1 MQDYLNLNSYFDI
14 KTYTETFT
22 YNQLL
27 AFFTAGT
34 LLVTYLI
41 NLLPK
46 NNENNENNENTEGI
60 NNDEEYNYVS
70 DISGESDENDENDEN
85 TESDV
90 SNVSN
95 VIDGNNKYKNQS
107 IIDNLLNE
115 NKKLNTKIITLI
127 DQIATLQRH
136 LTTANED
143 YKKIKKYERKNIN
156 LLNKINNRDELI
168 KSLTNELEEQRLLN
182 EDLKSCLSNKE
193 FDEEDSDYDPFS
205 KLRDAMRYMTV
216 SQLKSRTTKYDI
228 STISNNTEKTL
239 TKEDYISA
247 LLETK
252 ARLAFK
258 NDSFTDDYIKEGLIV
273 DSQQYI
279 NDNID
284 EISQEWTLF
293 LEQRRP
299 LYG

>member
-14 KTYTETFT
+14 ETYTETFT

-228 STISNNTEKTL
+228 STISNNTE
-239 TKEDYISA
+239 
-247 LLETK
+247 
-252 ARLAFK
+252 
-258 NDSFTDDYIKEGLIV
+258 
-273 DSQQYI
+273 
-279 NDNID
+279 
-284 EISQEWTLF
+284 
-293 LEQRRP
+293 
-299 LYG
+299 